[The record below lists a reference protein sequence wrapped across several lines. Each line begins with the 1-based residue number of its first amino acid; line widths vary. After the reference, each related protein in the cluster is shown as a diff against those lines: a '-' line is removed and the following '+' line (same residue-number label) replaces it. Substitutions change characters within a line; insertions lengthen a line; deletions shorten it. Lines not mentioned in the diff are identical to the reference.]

1 MNEIHNTDRL
11 GTHRINR
18 LLWEF
23 SVPAIIGMVVNAIY
37 NIVDRIY
44 VGQMPNG
51 DLGIAGITIVMPAM
65 MVMMALSMFIGIGS
79 NSLFAIRM
87 GEGHRDEVEKI
98 MGNAFVLLFF
108 VPAIGI
114 AACFIFLDDII
125 IHVLGASEAVF
136 PYAKTYLQII
146 LYGAIFSAMG
156 PGINH
161 FIRSDGHPRTS
172 MVTQLVGAIINI
184 ILDPIFIFGFDW
196 GIAGAAW
203 ATIISQFIS
212 FVWVMWYFNS
222 KLTALRFR
230 PQFMKLE
237 RRIVFPI
244 LTIGFAPFVMQL
256 AMSLVGVLQNHALN
270 TYGGD
275 TAVSAMGIVY
285 SIMIIFFMPLQGINQ
300 GAQPIIGYNYGAKK
314 YDRVI
319 KTYTLAV
326 IAGTVFITVGFLL
339 IQIFSHL
346 FIALFR
352 NEEGDLMDLS
362 IFCLRVSTMVFPL
375 IAFQIFTSQY
385 FQAIGKPVQSTILS
399 LSRQLL
405 FYIPLLLLLPKT
417 FGLNGVFFAMP
428 AADILAVLLS
438 AAFMT
443 FELKRL
449 HTQIKR

>member
-1 MNEIHNTDRL
+1 
-11 GTHRINR
+11 

-23 SVPAIIGMVVNAIY
+23 SVPAIIGMLVNAIY

-44 VGQMPNG
+44 VGQGVDP
-51 DLGIAGITIVMPAM
+51 LGIAGITVVMPAM
-65 MVMMALSMFIGIGS
+65 MVLMAMSMLIGIGA

-87 GEGHRDEVEKI
+87 GEGRRDEVEKI

-108 VPAIGI
+108 LPGVAI
-114 AACFIFLDDII
+114 AVCFIFLDDII
-125 IHVLGASEAVF
+125 VHVLGASEAVF
-136 PYAKTYLQII
+136 PFAKTYLQII

-184 ILDPIFIFGFDW
+184 ILDPIFIFGFGW

-203 ATIISQFIS
+203 ATVISQFIS

-230 PQFMKLE
+230 PRYMKLE
-237 RRIVFPI
+237 GRLVFTI
-244 LTIGFAPFVMQL
+244 IAIGFAPFVMQL
-256 AMSLVGVLQNHALN
+256 AMSLVGIVQNHALN
-270 TYGGD
+270 AYGGD

-285 SIMIIFFMPLQGINQ
+285 SVMVVFFMPLQGITQ

-319 KTYTLAV
+319 KAYKWAV
-326 IAGTVFITVGFLL
+326 IAGTAFITVGFLL
-339 IQIFSHL
+339 IQIFPHF

-352 NEEGDLMDLS
+352 NEEGDLMDLGVH
-362 IFCLRVSTMVFPL
+362 CLRVSTMLLPM

-428 AADILAVLLS
+428 AADMLAVLLS
-438 AAFMT
+438 AFFMA

-449 HTQIKR
+449 SKKLKQSEG